1 MKVKDD
7 TSKAAEPV
15 VQKTSKP
22 KKGSGKRMNFQ
33 EAKKHVFT
41 TYRDVLEKL
50 AK

>member
-1 MKVKDD
+1 MKIREDSPKGIYGEK
-7 TSKAAEPV
+7 SPAPARKPV
-15 VQKTSKP
+15 RKP
-22 KKGSGKRMNFQ
+22 VSFK

>member
-7 TSKAAEPV
+7 TSKAVKAV
-15 VQKTSKP
+15 DQKAAKP
-22 KKGSGKRMNFQ
+22 KKSPGKRMNFQ